1 MRGIFLLLLLS
12 VRIPAIYIYLND
24 IGLIG
29 TSFFFQVPI
38 ENKKNRILCVHAII
52 VALFCIPFIC
62 AFLNISQTLYLLAYI
77 GYNLLCCVEL
87 V

>member
-38 ENKKNRILCVHAII
+38 ENKKTEFYAYMQLLLHFFAFR
-52 VALFCIPFIC
+52 LFVLFSIFRKLYIYWHTLATIC
-62 AFLNISQTLYLLAYI
+62 CAVLS
-77 GYNLLCCVEL
+77 
-87 V
+87 